1 MIPLVGHQRQIRYL
15 GRVLTR
21 GTFAHAYL
29 FHGPEGVG
37 KRSVA
42 VACAARLFCTA
53 VQRHTQLGSCGLCE
67 DCELVSKSLHPDL
80 ITLSFDQ
87 PLVAGKNERE
97 VGIENI
103 HELQRRLSLS
113 AWRGGRKVVIID
125 QAEALSRDAQSSL
138 LKTLE
143 EPDEKTVFFLIAR
156 SPDALLATVR
166 SRALA
171 MHFAILSDAELALLA
186 ATVPALERPE
196 LLSLA
201 EGRPGMLIRLIQER
215 AFLEERRAAAK
226 RRDRSSE
233 MDLAR
238 QFAFA
243 EENARDPGVME
254 SLLTHLIAV
263 VRRDLHAAI
272 GEAPSPAQRSPRER
286 WAGKP
291 PAAVSQ
297 EHTARRAEALAVLL
311 ERLRILE
318 TTAANRRLVADS
330 VFFELSSFGIEPRPG
345 SSTLSYGAE
354 HP

>member
-1 MIPLVGHQRQIRYL
+1 MIVGHQRQVRYL
-15 GRVLTR
+15 ERVLAR

-29 FHGPEGVG
+29 FHGPEAVG
-37 KRSVA
+37 KRA
-42 VACAARLFCTA
+42 LTLEFARALLCAAPQA
-53 VQRHTQLGSCGLCE
+53 QSLGGCGSCE
-67 DCELVSKSLHPDL
+67 DCQLVLEARHPDL
-80 ITLSFDQ
+80 IPLSFDQ
-87 PLVAGKNERE
+87 PLVAGKQERE
-97 VGIENI
+97 IGIENI

-138 LKTLE
+138 LKILE

-171 MHFAILSDAELALLA
+171 MRFSILSDAELAPLM
-186 ATVPALERPE
+186 ATIPSSPRRE

-201 EGRPGMLIRLIQER
+201 EGRPGILVRLIQER

-226 RRDRSSE
+226 RRGWSSG

-243 EENARDPGVME
+243 EENARDPGTME
-254 SLLTHLIAV
+254 SLFTHLIAV

-272 GEAPSPAQRSPRER
+272 GEAPQ
-286 WAGKP
+286 P
-291 PAAVSQ
+291 PAAVHQ
-297 EHTARRAEALAVLL
+297 GRTARLAEALALLL

-318 TTAANRRLVADS
+318 TTTANRRLVADS
-330 VFFELSSFGIEPRPG
+330 VFFELSSLGEPN
-345 SSTLSYGAE
+345 A
-354 HP
+354 

>member
-1 MIPLVGHQRQIRYL
+1 MGVIFLLLDSQFMIPIVGHQRQIRYL
-15 GRVLTR
+15 ERVLEK
-21 GTFAHAYL
+21 GTLAHAYL

-42 VACAARLFCTA
+42 VAVGQSLLCAKRIPQLGGCGVCEGCELVERHTHPDLTVLSVEEPLVAEEGRGPPAARLP
-53 VQRHTQLGSCGLCE
+53 VGQGR
-67 DCELVSKSLHPDL
+67 
-80 ITLSFDQ
+80 
-87 PLVAGKNERE
+87 AGI
-97 VGIENI
+97 GIKNI
-103 HELQRRLSLS
+103 HELQRRLALS

-143 EPDEKTVFFLIAR
+143 EPDEKTEFFLIAR

-171 MHFAILSDAELALLA
+171 MHFAILSDEELAPLVA
-186 ATVPALERPE
+186 AVPARERPE

-215 AFLEERRAAAK
+215 AFLEERRVVAK
-226 RRDRSSE
+226 RRGRSSE

-272 GEAPSPAQRSPRER
+272 GEAPQSPT
-286 WAGKP
+286 
-291 PAAVSQ
+291 AVSKG
-297 EHTARRAEALAVLL
+297 HTARLAEALALLL

-318 TTAANRRLVADS
+318 TTTANRRLVADS
-330 VFFELSSFGIEPRPG
+330 VFFELSSLGEP
-345 SSTLSYGAE
+345 SS
-354 HP
+354 